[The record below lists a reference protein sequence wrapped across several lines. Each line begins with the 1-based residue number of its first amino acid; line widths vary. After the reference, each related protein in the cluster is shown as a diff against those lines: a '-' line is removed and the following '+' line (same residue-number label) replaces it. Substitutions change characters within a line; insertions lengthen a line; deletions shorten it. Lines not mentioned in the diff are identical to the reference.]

1 MKQSLY
7 VVLMLAS
14 LLSSAQEKKFTI
26 EGALPVTKGKYN
38 VSLRWNSGERNKVV
52 KVTNGRFFISGTIEG
67 PIRATLILSNQ
78 DSLIENEVTTAEL
91 IQNSL
96 GLFLDEGTI
105 TVTSQTTLTNAE
117 VKGNSVVNDFQSYH
131 VQSRPLT
138 QLLVKIYE
146 AKSHYTKNS
155 ESSQILSQMLKG
167 YDELSYFEEMRFV
180 KEHPSS
186 PVSLFMVKKSLGY
199 DINLVKA
206 LPMFALLTDTLIQSP
221 NGKKLKEI
229 IETAKKSMI
238 GAKAVDFVQPDIYG
252 SNITLSSFKGKY
264 VLVDFWA
271 SWCIPCRAEGP
282 GMIKAYTKFKD
293 KNFEIFGVTL
303 DENKE
308 KWLKAIKDD
317 SYTWVQ
323 AGDMKGWEN
332 TAALEYGI
340 NAIPFNFLLDPNGV
354 IIARNLKGEALEKKL
369 EEVLK

>member
-7 VVLMLAS
+7 VILMLVS

-26 EGALPVTKGKYN
+26 EGTLPVTTKKFN
-38 VSLRWNSGERNKVV
+38 ISLRWNSGERNKEV
-52 KVTNGRFFISGTIEG
+52 KVSNGRFVISGTIDG
-67 PIRATLILSNQ
+67 PIKAMLRLSNQ
-78 DSLIENEVTTAEL
+78 DPLLAKDVTISEL
-91 IQNSL
+91 MDNSL
-96 GLFLDEGTI
+96 ELFLDEGTI
-105 TVTSQTTLTNAE
+105 TVISKTTLADAE
-117 VKGNSVVNDFQSYH
+117 VKGSMAVNDFQSFH
-131 VQSRPLT
+131 IQTKGLTTLQS
-138 QLLVKIYE
+138 KIYE
-146 AKSHYTKNS
+146 AKRFYSSNN
-155 ESSQILSQMLKG
+155 ESVKILNQMLN
-167 YDELSYFEEMRFV
+167 ELSDLTYLEEMKFV

-186 PVSLFMVKKSLGY
+186 SVSLYMVKKSLGY
-199 DINLVKA
+199 DINIVKA
-206 LPMFALLTDTLIQSP
+206 LPMFSLLTDSLIQSV

-238 GAKAVDFVQPDIYG
+238 GAKAADFVQPDING
-252 SNITLSSFKGKY
+252 SNISLSSFKGKY

-271 SWCIPCRAEGP
+271 SWCVPCRAEGP

-293 KNFEIFGVTL
+293 KNFEIYSVTL

-317 SYTWVQ
+317 HYTWVQ

-340 NAIPFNFLLDPNGV
+340 NAIPFNFLIDPNG
-354 IIARNLKGEALEKKL
+354 IIISRNLKGEALEKKL